1 MAAAAAAVGRQG
13 AGAAELVGGGAVE
26 QAIVADAARGRGA
39 GGKAAVVEGRFSAT
53 AVALPYP
60 RVACVCVGARV
71 CAGVDRTGVGGVVSV
86 VIIVGIARRPGIGD
100 VIPRIGLDRPTPL
113 GVGGKAVTGGEEKCC
128 NQTPAQ
134 IHHHVSIVPS

>member
-39 GGKAAVVEGRFSAT
+39 CGKAAVVERRFSAT

-60 RVACVCVGARV
+60 GIAGVCVGARV
-71 CAGVDRTGVGGVVSV
+71 CAGVGSIGVGGVV
-86 VIIVGIARRPGIGD
+86 IVDIE
-100 VIPRIGLDRPTPL
+100 L
-113 GVGGKAVTGGEEKCC
+113 VTG
-128 NQTPAQ
+128 
-134 IHHHVSIVPS
+134 VSV